1 LSENTDNPIDPAAAE
16 GVDRDDTTNT
26 GSSPAATTA
35 APAFPQYTPGV
46 SADTRPTASA
56 SGAAPES
63 RTPQVPE
70 RQQNTAPA
78 WQQPTAVQ
86 PAVPQSAAVQSPA
99 SPQPTA
105 PQPTAPQPYTPA
117 YSQAPATPQ
126 PVHATT
132 SAQPVQ
138 GQPAYHAG
146 ANNPAQAPQHQPN
159 QTQPTQP
166 YAAAPGNYGNGAF
179 GQPPQQPP
187 VAGAETSGSTAPKRR
202 GGPVLI
208 AALAIAALV
217 GGASGAGISAWAISQ
232 NQQST
237 TTSATSPQTITVNN
251 ADDASLATAV
261 AAKASPSVVT
271 ISVNDGSS
279 GGTGSGVILSKD
291 GYILTNTHVVT
302 LDGAT
307 ADPSIQVTTN
317 DGRLFT
323 GTLVGTDPV
332 ADLAVIKLD
341 EASGLTPITWGDS
354 TKLNVGDSVVAIGAP
369 LGLSGTVTTGIV
381 SALNRAITVASS
393 AAPKGDDT
401 DAPAPDENGD
411 SGDGGQDNPYDFW
424 NFDIPGQDGSQS
436 QTPSQATSSISLA
449 VIQTDAAINPG
460 NSGGALLNDQ
470 GELIG
475 INVAIASA
483 GSTSASSQAG
493 SIGVGFS
500 IPASL
505 AKRISGEII
514 EDGTGSHGLLGASVG
529 DASSDEALASVT
541 AGALVKEVS
550 AGGAAEKAGIKAGDV
565 ITGFDG
571 IAVAS
576 ATDLTAQV
584 RTLAAGSDATLTV
597 YRDGKSQDIDVTLG
611 ELTQ

>member
-1 LSENTDNPIDPAAAE
+1 LSENTDNPINPAAAE
-16 GVDRDDTTNT
+16 GIDRDDTTNT
-26 GSSPAATTA
+26 GSSPAASQN
-35 APAFPQYTPGV
+35 APAFPHYAPGV
-46 SADTRPTASA
+46 SAETQHTTSTTPDATNEPRS
-56 SGAAPES
+56 
-63 RTPQVPE
+63 PQVPE
-70 RQQNTAPA
+70 RQQTNAQA
-78 WQQPTAVQ
+78 EQPTAV
-86 PAVPQSAAVQSPA
+86 
-99 SPQPTA
+99 QPTA
-105 PQPTAPQPYTPA
+105 PQPTAAQPSVAQPSVAQPTAPQPYSPA
-117 YSQAPATPQ
+117 YSQAPTVHHSTAPTQPQ
-126 PVHATT
+126 PH
-132 SAQPVQ
+132 
-138 GQPAYHAG
+138 
-146 ANNPAQAPQHQPN
+146 
-159 QTQPTQP
+159 QTQPTLP

-187 VAGAETSGSTAPKRR
+187 VAGGDTAGSRAPKRR

-217 GGASGAGISAWAISQ
+217 GGGSGAGISAWVISQ

-237 TTSATSPQTITVNN
+237 NTTATGPQTITVNN

-279 GGTGSGVILSKD
+279 GGTGSGVILSED

-307 ADPSIQVTTN
+307 AKPTIQVTTN

-332 ADLAVIKLD
+332 ADLAVIKL
-341 EASGLTPITWGDS
+341 EKASDLTPITWGDS

-393 AAPKGDDT
+393 AAPKGDNT
-401 DAPAPDENGD
+401 DSPAPDGKGD
-411 SGDGGQDNPYDFW
+411 SGDGSPDNPYDFW
-424 NFDIPGQDGSQS
+424 NFDIPGQGGSQ
-436 QTPSQATSSISLA
+436 QQPQAQANSSISLA

-460 NSGGALLNDQ
+460 NSGGALLNDK

-483 GSTSASSQAG
+483 GSTSSGSQSG

-505 AKRISGEII
+505 AQRIAEEII
-514 EDGTGSHGLLGASVG
+514 KDGAGSHGLLGASVG
-529 DASSDEALASVT
+529 DASSDQALASVT
-541 AGALVKEVS
+541 AGALVKDVS
-550 AGGAAEKAGIKAGDV
+550 SGGAAEKAGIKAGDV
-565 ITGFDG
+565 ITAFNG

-584 RTLAAGSDATLTV
+584 RSLAAGSDAKLTV
-597 YRDGKSQDIDVTLG
+597 YRDGKTQDIDVTLG

>member
-1 LSENTDNPIDPAAAE
+1 LSENTDNPINPAAAE
-16 GVDRDDTTNT
+16 GIDRDDTTNT
-26 GSSPAATTA
+26 GSSPAASQN
-35 APAFPQYTPGV
+35 APAFPHYAPGV
-46 SADTRPTASA
+46 SAETPPTTS
-56 SGAAPES
+56 APEATNEP

-70 RQQNTAPA
+70 RQQTTPQAEQPAAP
-78 WQQPTAVQ
+78 QPTTPQPTTPQPTAVQ
-86 PAVPQSAAVQSPA
+86 PSAAQPA
-99 SPQPTA
+99 AAQ
-105 PQPTAPQPYTPA
+105 QPTAPQPYSPA
-117 YSQAPATPQ
+117 YSQAPAPHHSAAPSQPQ
-126 PVHATT
+126 PH
-132 SAQPVQ
+132 
-138 GQPAYHAG
+138 
-146 ANNPAQAPQHQPN
+146 

-187 VAGAETSGSTAPKRR
+187 VAGGDTAGSRAPKRR

-217 GGASGAGISAWAISQ
+217 GGGSGAGISAWVISQ

-237 TTSATSPQTITVNN
+237 NTTATGPQTITVNN

-279 GGTGSGVILSKD
+279 GGTGSGVILSDD

-307 ADPSIQVTTN
+307 ANPTIQVTTN

-332 ADLAVIKLD
+332 ADLAVIKL
-341 EASGLTPITWGDS
+341 EKASDLTPITWGDS

-401 DAPAPDENGD
+401 DSTAPDGNGD
-411 SGDGGQDNPYDFW
+411 SGDGSQDNPYDFW

-436 QTPSQATSSISLA
+436 QTQTQATSSISLA

-460 NSGGALLNDQ
+460 NSGGALLNDK

-483 GSTSASSQAG
+483 GSTSSDSQSG

-505 AKRISGEII
+505 AQRIAEEII
-514 EDGTGSHGLLGASVG
+514 KDGSGSHGLLGASVG
-529 DASSDEALASVT
+529 DASSDQALASVT

-550 AGGAAEKAGIKAGDV
+550 SGGAAEKAGIKAGDV
-565 ITGFDG
+565 ITAFNG

-584 RTLAAGSDATLTV
+584 RSLAAGSDAKLTV
-597 YRDGKSQDIDVTLG
+597 YRDGKTQDIDVTLG
-611 ELTQ
+611 ELTE

>member
-1 LSENTDNPIDPAAAE
+1 LSENTDNPINPAAAE
-16 GVDRDDTTNT
+16 GIDRDDTTNT
-26 GSSPAATTA
+26 GSSPAATQN
-35 APAFPQYTPGV
+35 APAFPHYTP
-46 SADTRPTASA
+46 SADADNQPTAPAPHA
-56 SGAAPES
+56 SSEP

-70 RQQNTAPA
+70 RQQNASAPQSA
-78 WQQPTAVQ
+78 GQQPAAQQPTSHQ
-86 PAVPQSAAVQSPA
+86 PTAQQTAGT
-99 SPQPTA
+99 QPTA
-105 PQPTAPQPYTPA
+105 PQPTTPQPYAPNYSQTPAAPQPN
-117 YSQAPATPQ
+117 
-126 PVHATT
+126 H
-132 SAQPVQ
+132 
-138 GQPAYHAG
+138 
-146 ANNPAQAPQHQPN
+146 
-159 QTQPTQP
+159 TQPTLP
-166 YAAAPGNYGNGAF
+166 YGAAPGNYGNGAF

-187 VAGAETSGSTAPKRR
+187 VAGAETSGAHAPKRR
-202 GGPVLI
+202 GGAVLV

-217 GGASGAGISAWAISQ
+217 GGASGAGISAWAITQ
-232 NQQST
+232 NQQT
-237 TTSATSPQTITVNN
+237 TNTSATGPQTITVNN

-307 ADPSIQVTTN
+307 ADPTIQVTTN
-317 DGRLFT
+317 DGRLFA

-341 EASGLTPITWGDS
+341 KASDLTPITWGDS
-354 TKLNVGDSVVAIGAP
+354 SKLNVGDSVVAIGAP

-393 AAPKGDDT
+393 AAPQGDDT
-401 DAPAPDENGD
+401 DSTAPDDNGD
-411 SGDGGQDNPYDFW
+411 SGDGSQDNPYDFW

-436 QTPSQATSSISLA
+436 QSQSQATSSISLA

-483 GSTSASSQAG
+483 GSSSSGSQSG

-505 AKRISGEII
+505 AKRISEEII
-514 EDGTGSHGLLGASVG
+514 KDGAGSHGLLGASVG
-529 DASSDEALASVT
+529 DASSDAQLASVT

-565 ITGFDG
+565 ITAFDG
-571 IAVAS
+571 IAVAG

-584 RTLAAGSDATLTV
+584 RSLAAGSDATLTV
-597 YRDGKSQDIDVTLG
+597 YRDGKTQDIDVTLG

>member
-16 GVDRDDTTNT
+16 GIDRDDTTNT
-26 GSSPAATTA
+26 GSSPAATTD
-35 APAFPQYTPGV
+35 APAFPRYTPGV
-46 SADTRPTASA
+46 PADTRPTASA
-56 SGAAPES
+56 TEAGSES
-63 RTPQVPE
+63 RAPQVPE
-70 RQQNTAPA
+70 RQQTTP
-78 WQQPTAVQ
+78 PV
-86 PAVPQSAAVQSPA
+86 S
-99 SPQPTA
+99 
-105 PQPTAPQPYTPA
+105 QPTAPQPYTSG
-117 YSQAPATPQ
+117 YSQSPAAPQ
-126 PVHATT
+126 PVHYPAAPNPTQAT
-132 SAQPVQ
+132 QP
-138 GQPAYHAG
+138 
-146 ANNPAQAPQHQPN
+146 QPN
-159 QTQPTQP
+159 QTQPTLP

-187 VAGAETSGSTAPKRR
+187 VAGAETSGSHAPKRR

-232 NQQST
+232 NQQAT
-237 TTSATSPQTITVNN
+237 TTSATGPQTITVNN

-279 GGTGSGVILSKD
+279 GGTGSGVILSEE

-307 ADPSIQVTTN
+307 ADPTIQVTTN

-341 EASGLTPITWGDS
+341 EASDLTPITWGDS

-393 AAPKGDDT
+393 AAPQGDDT
-401 DAPAPDENGD
+401 DSTAPDDNGD
-411 SGDGGQDNPYDFW
+411 SGDGSPENPYDFW

-436 QTPSQATSSISLA
+436 QTQTQATSSISLA

-460 NSGGALLNDQ
+460 NSGGALLNDE

-483 GSTSASSQAG
+483 GSTSADSQSG

-505 AKRISGEII
+505 AQRISEEII
-514 EDGTGSHGLLGASVG
+514 KDGSGSHGLLGASVG
-529 DASSDEALASVT
+529 DASSDATLASVT

-565 ITGFDG
+565 ITAFDG
-571 IAVAS
+571 IPVAS

-584 RTLAAGSDATLTV
+584 RTLAAGADATLTV
-597 YRDGKSQDIDVTLG
+597 YRDGKTQDIDVTLG

>member
-1 LSENTDNPIDPAAAE
+1 LSENTDNQNDPAAAE
-16 GVDRDDTTNT
+16 GTSRDDATNT
-26 GSSPAATTA
+26 HTVPAASQD
-35 APAFPQYTPGV
+35 APAFPPYSGPTPP
-46 SADTRPTASA
+46 ADN
-56 SGAAPES
+56 AAA
-63 RTPQVPE
+63 RTPQVPD
-70 RQQNTAPA
+70 RQQEQPVQTPAPQQPAQSQPGAAPQAPSYTAPT
-78 WQQPTAVQ
+78 QSYTSGQPV
-86 PAVPQSAAVQSPA
+86 
-99 SPQPTA
+99 
-105 PQPTAPQPYTPA
+105 
-117 YSQAPATPQ
+117 Q
-126 PVHATT
+126 PVHPTPPAQPTLPDLGQQLQQPPHAQQPS
-132 SAQPVQ
+132 SAQ
-138 GQPAYHAG
+138 
-146 ANNPAQAPQHQPN
+146 
-159 QTQPTQP
+159 QTQPYP
-166 YAAAPGNYGNGAF
+166 APANYGNGAF

-187 VAGAETSGSTAPKRR
+187 VAGAETSGAQAPKRR

-208 AALAIAALV
+208 AAIAIAALV

-232 NQQST
+232 NQEST
-237 TTSATSPQTITVNN
+237 KTSATGPQTITVNN

-279 GGTGSGVILSKD
+279 GGTGSGVILSED

-307 ADPSIQVTTN
+307 AKPSIQVTTN
-317 DGRLFT
+317 DGRIFA

-332 ADLAVIKLD
+332 ADLAVVKLD
-341 EASGLTPITWGDS
+341 KASDLSPITWGDS
-354 TKLNVGDSVVAIGAP
+354 SKLNVGDSVVAIGAP
-369 LGLSGTVTTGIV
+369 LGLSGTVTTGII

-401 DAPAPDENGD
+401 QPKAPDDNGG
-411 SGDGGQDNPYDFW
+411 GDGSQQNPYDFW
-424 NFDIPGQDGSQS
+424 NFDIPGQGGGSQE
-436 QTPSQATSSISLA
+436 QQPQQGQAQSSISLA

-460 NSGGALLNDQ
+460 NSGGALLNDK

-483 GSTSASSQAG
+483 GSTSSGSQSG

-505 AKRISGEII
+505 AKRISEEII
-514 EDGTGSHGLLGASVG
+514 KSGSGSHGLLGASVG
-529 DASSDEALASVT
+529 DASSDKALASVT

-565 ITGFDG
+565 ITAFDG
-571 IAVAS
+571 VAVAS

-584 RTLAAGSDATLTV
+584 RSLAAGSDAKLTV

>member
-1 LSENTDNPIDPAAAE
+1 MSENTDNPINPAAAE
-16 GVDRDDTTNT
+16 GIDRDDTTNT
-26 GSSPAATTA
+26 GSSPAASQN
-35 APAFPQYTPGV
+35 APAFPNYAPGV
-46 SADTRPTASA
+46 SAETPPTTS
-56 SGAAPES
+56 APEATNEP

-70 RQQNTAPA
+70 RQQATPQAV
-78 WQQPTAVQ
+78 QPTAPQ
-86 PAVPQSAAVQSPA
+86 PAAV
-99 SPQPTA
+99 QPTA
-105 PQPTAPQPYTPA
+105 PQPTAPQPIVAQPSAAPQPAATQPTAPQPYNPA
-117 YSQAPATPQ
+117 YSQAPAPHQSAAPTQ
-126 PVHATT
+126 PH
-132 SAQPVQ
+132 P
-138 GQPAYHAG
+138 H
-146 ANNPAQAPQHQPN
+146 
-159 QTQPTQP
+159 QTQPTLA
-166 YAAAPGNYGNGAF
+166 YAPAQGNYGNGAF

-187 VAGAETSGSTAPKRR
+187 VAGGDTAGSRAPKRR

-217 GGASGAGISAWAISQ
+217 GGGSGAGISAWVISQ
-232 NQQST
+232 NQQSSST
-237 TTSATSPQTITVNN
+237 TATGPQTITVNN

-279 GGTGSGVILSKD
+279 GGTGSGVILSDD

-307 ADPSIQVTTN
+307 ATPTIQVTTN

-341 EASGLTPITWGDS
+341 KASDLTPITWGDS

-393 AAPKGDDT
+393 AAPKGDNT
-401 DAPAPDENGD
+401 DETAPDSNGD
-411 SGDGGQDNPYDFW
+411 SGDGSQDNPYDFW

-436 QTPSQATSSISLA
+436 QGQAQATSSISLA

-460 NSGGALLNDQ
+460 NSGGALLNDK

-483 GSTSASSQAG
+483 GSTSADSQSG

-505 AKRISGEII
+505 AQRIAEEII
-514 EDGTGSHGLLGASVG
+514 KDGSGSHGLLGASVG
-529 DASSDEALASVT
+529 DASADQALASVT

-550 AGGAAEKAGIKAGDV
+550 SGGAAEKAGIKAGDV
-565 ITGFDG
+565 ITAFNG

-584 RTLAAGSDATLTV
+584 RSLAAGSDAKLTV